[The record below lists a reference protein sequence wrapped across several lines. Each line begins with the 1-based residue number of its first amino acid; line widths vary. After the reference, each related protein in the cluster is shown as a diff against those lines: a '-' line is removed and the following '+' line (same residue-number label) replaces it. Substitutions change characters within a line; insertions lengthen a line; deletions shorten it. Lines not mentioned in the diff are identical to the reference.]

1 MKYLLIGTGVIL
13 VLLQGACSDQRAI
26 ASYQGDGE
34 IFAMP
39 DGGILQG
46 GGGCQ
51 VRFKRMR
58 LDQPAHFRF
67 RFSGLPGRKTEVFFA
82 IEDSRT
88 WEDKHLYEWYQ
99 RTASPAEKEK
109 YKYVCYE
116 DLKGTLAISLKQ
128 AKGKVVLQF
137 EKPLSKLRWSRA
149 GEGPWEL
156 YDEQTVDFTPDS
168 RIEYILEIAINPDP
182 ILNDAEGYVLFR
194 SGGHEGL

>member
-1 MKYLLIGTGVIL
+1 MKYILIGAVVIFL
-13 VLLQGACSDQRAI
+13 LLQGACSEQRAI
-26 ASYQGDGE
+26 ANYRGDGE

-39 DGGILQG
+39 DGGFLQG

-58 LDQPAHFRF
+58 LDQPAHFSYRF
-67 RFSGLPGRKTEVFFA
+67 AGLPRWQTKVLFA
-82 IEDSRT
+82 VEDSRT
-88 WEDKHLYEWYQ
+88 WEDRHLYEWYQ
-99 RTASPAEKEK
+99 RTASSAEKEK

-137 EKPLSKLRWSRA
+137 EKPLSNLRWSRA

-156 YDEQTVDFTPDS
+156 YDENAVYFTPDD
-168 RIEYILEIAINPDP
+168 RTEYILEITIAPDP
-182 ILNDAEGYVLFR
+182 ILKDVEGYVLFR
-194 SGGHEGL
+194 GGGHEGL